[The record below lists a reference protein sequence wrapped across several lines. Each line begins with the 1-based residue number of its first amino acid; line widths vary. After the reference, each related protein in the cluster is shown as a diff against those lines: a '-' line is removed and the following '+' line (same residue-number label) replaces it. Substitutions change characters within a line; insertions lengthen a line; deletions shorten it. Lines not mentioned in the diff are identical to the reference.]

1 MQNVKD
7 YIFISCSTGVS
18 VDESLDSSL
27 LKTNDDILEEL
38 GHTNDLASSALPHPV
53 LDPTPTPSLPSEMG
67 STMGDSVPP
76 LGGGWACLQEAQL
89 RTLTPLWETTSL
101 GSPNPAI
108 QQVGKMNLFYL
119 ILAFFLA

>member
-1 MQNVKD
+1 M
-7 YIFISCSTGVS
+7 
-18 VDESLDSSL
+18 DESLDSSL

-38 GHTNDLASSALPHPV
+38 GHTNDLASSALPHSV

-119 ILAFFLA
+119 ILGIVFSLTKPCGF